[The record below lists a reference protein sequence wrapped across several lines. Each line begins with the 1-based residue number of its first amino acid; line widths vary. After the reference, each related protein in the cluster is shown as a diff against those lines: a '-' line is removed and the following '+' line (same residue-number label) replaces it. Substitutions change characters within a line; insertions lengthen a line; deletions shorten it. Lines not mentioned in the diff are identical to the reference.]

1 MVGDIVSHE
10 GAGVSVVRFGDIGD
24 ISRGKFIWLGVMTFR
39 HGSGH
44 LSQHQIHKQTRDQQP
59 HQQHQ
64 SPTLATQANHT
75 ITLLLL

>member
-10 GAGVSVVRFGDIGD
+10 GAGVSVVNCGD
-24 ISRGKFIWLGVMTFR
+24 ISLGKFIWLRALAFR
-39 HGSGH
+39 HGWGSN

-59 HQQHQ
+59 HQHNQ

-75 ITLLLL
+75 ITLLSL